1 LDLKSLLACSTQ
13 PNEVNFSYANFDA
26 FMNRAFSTHSRFNS
40 LHVRCAPKLGNF
52 YNAVHS
58 IIAHDKEAFLMKN
71 TGHTLAE

>member
-1 LDLKSLLACSTQ
+1 LDLKFTCLFHSAEQSK
-13 PNEVNFSYANFDA
+13 FSYANFNA

-52 YNAVHS
+52 YNAVRS
-58 IIAHDKEAFLMKN
+58 VIAHDKEAFLMKN